1 MYRNV
6 GIIRDVVKAI
16 RPIKRDALLLIVS
29 NPVDLVTQIAQ
40 ELSRLPPAQV
50 IGSGTLLDSVRL
62 RQLLADE
69 AGVRFQR
76 YYLIRRLTH
85 TKFRYL
91 QNQQKSSF

>member
-16 RPIKRDALLLIVS
+16 RPIKKDAVLLIVS
-29 NPVDLVTQIAQ
+29 NPIDLVTQIAQ

-69 AGVRFQR
+69 AGVRF
-76 YYLIRRLTH
+76 
-85 TKFRYL
+85 
-91 QNQQKSSF
+91 